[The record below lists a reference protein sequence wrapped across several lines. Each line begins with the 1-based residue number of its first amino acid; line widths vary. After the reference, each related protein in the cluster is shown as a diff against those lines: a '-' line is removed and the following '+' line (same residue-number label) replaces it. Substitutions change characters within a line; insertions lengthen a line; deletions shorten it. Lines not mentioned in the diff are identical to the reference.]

1 MGLTLHYLFAML
13 CGAVPA
19 LALFFF
25 ARPLRIRRLCKHG
38 LCSPL
43 FRETALALFWMYC
56 GGAAL
61 LGLTPRWVVRSL
73 AGLPLGVPW
82 NEAGLPFF
90 SPGTVSLV
98 PFLTF
103 SYSTYILA
111 ANVALFLPF
120 GLFPALLWRG
130 FDWKRALLTGGCIT
144 LSIEICQLFVG
155 RTFDIDDL
163 MLNTLGVF
171 CGFLMGS
178 AVRRLLPRFSAKFL
192 IVPQLSADR
201 GSSYGSPHPP
211 N

>member
-1 MGLTLHYLFAML
+1 MELTLRYLFAML

-19 LALFFF
+19 LALFF
-25 ARPLRIRRLCKHG
+25 ALRPLRLRWLKQRG
-38 LCSPL
+38 LGSPL
-43 FRETALALFWMYC
+43 RREILLALFWMYC

-73 AGLPLGVPW
+73 AGLPLGLPW

-90 SPGTVSLV
+90 SPGNISLV

-103 SYSTYILA
+103 SYSAYILA
-111 ANVALFLPF
+111 ANVILFMPF

-130 FDWKRALLTGGCIT
+130 FRWRRALLTGGCIT
-144 LSIEICQLFVG
+144 LSIETCQLFIG

-171 CGFLMGS
+171 GGWLLGMAAKRLFPHFSQRFL
-178 AVRRLLPRFSAKFL
+178 V
-192 IVPQLSADR
+192 
-201 GSSYGSPHPP
+201 SSPD
-211 N
+211 